1 MMAQSELL
9 NHLSVCP
16 VPNLQ
21 VRFSIASLLT
31 GNCDQWANYK
41 KKYTSYF
48 ANKFAAAAH
57 FGVNDYEKV
66 TYKSPEEP
74 QTPEKSLYIHLFVL
88 GGMEAVRTL

>member
-1 MMAQSELL
+1 MAQSELL
-9 NHLSVCP
+9 NHLRVCP

-21 VRFSIASLLT
+21 VRFSIA
-31 GNCDQWANYK
+31 NCDQWAKY
-41 KKYTSYF
+41 KKYTFYF
-48 ANKFAAAAH
+48 ANKFAAAAQ

-66 TYKSPEEP
+66 TYKSTEKP